1 MISLIGIIIVII
13 IVAGIVLATRS
24 KETFHSESGTEGM
37 PTARRLWLYL
47 ITLIAL
53 GIFAAGVG
61 QLLNLLFDLA
71 IKGSFATQVGRTN
84 FNAQQL
90 SLGLAMIVIGG
101 PLWLFFWRAIQK
113 RVKGN
118 QYETGATLRKLFL
131 NFVLIETSFM
141 AIIAVSELF
150 RWLLSG
156 VPAAEFSASN
166 LTLAIVGG
174 VIWFYHWRVSEQEG
188 QPSSVSR
195 TLRRWYMYILAAFGL
210 IWLAAGLVQFINA
223 AVVNLPFW
231 GDSLV
236 AGHFWNNTTQLSISW
251 MLWGGLTWYF
261 HWFRMA
267 RGDFDS
273 TLRQVYFYLL
283 TISGG
288 AITALVAT
296 VILLFRLFLW
306 IFGGAPVS
314 ASPHFQFLGW
324 AIPTIVVGLAIW
336 GYHLRLVQE
345 ETSRIQEKRQSAQRV
360 YLYLMSFLGLSTMA
374 AGLSILLGIL
384 LDTGTSL
391 SGTAGWWRNQLAVS
405 LSLILVGTP
414 LWLYYW
420 NSILKRVQAGAIAE
434 WRALSRRIFLYVIV
448 GVSIVLLAADLVNI
462 IYQLLQG
469 MLQSNLATNYLH
481 NAKWSL
487 QTLIVAAAILW
498 YHWQILR
505 ADQRRGAEAV
515 LTRKDVTLLADDRSG
530 EMAARLE
537 AKLGYKIRSLY
548 PVGQTTENQ
557 VILTEEDIDRITSE
571 IQASP
576 AGKAMVVFTSG
587 KATVLPYQEK

>member
-195 TLRRWYMYILAAFGL
+195 TLRRWYMYIMSHHEL
-210 IWLAAGLVQFINA
+210 INF
-223 AVVNLPFW
+223 
-231 GDSLV
+231 
-236 AGHFWNNTTQLSISW
+236 
-251 MLWGGLTWYF
+251 
-261 HWFRMA
+261 
-267 RGDFDS
+267 
-273 TLRQVYFYLL
+273 
-283 TISGG
+283 
-288 AITALVAT
+288 
-296 VILLFRLFLW
+296 
-306 IFGGAPVS
+306 
-314 ASPHFQFLGW
+314 
-324 AIPTIVVGLAIW
+324 
-336 GYHLRLVQE
+336 
-345 ETSRIQEKRQSAQRV
+345 
-360 YLYLMSFLGLSTMA
+360 
-374 AGLSILLGIL
+374 
-384 LDTGTSL
+384 
-391 SGTAGWWRNQLAVS
+391 
-405 LSLILVGTP
+405 
-414 LWLYYW
+414 
-420 NSILKRVQAGAIAE
+420 
-434 WRALSRRIFLYVIV
+434 
-448 GVSIVLLAADLVNI
+448 
-462 IYQLLQG
+462 
-469 MLQSNLATNYLH
+469 
-481 NAKWSL
+481 
-487 QTLIVAAAILW
+487 
-498 YHWQILR
+498 
-505 ADQRRGAEAV
+505 
-515 LTRKDVTLLADDRSG
+515 
-530 EMAARLE
+530 
-537 AKLGYKIRSLY
+537 
-548 PVGQTTENQ
+548 
-557 VILTEEDIDRITSE
+557 
-571 IQASP
+571 
-576 AGKAMVVFTSG
+576 
-587 KATVLPYQEK
+587 